1 MAVPP
6 SGAAFPLARTAAG
19 QRALRRGIP
28 LIPVNPQADG
38 FGGILFATLITLA
51 LVPALFMVVDDL
63 ARLAGRLKAAGKIA
77 AGDGV
82 ATPRVS
88 RASS

>member
-6 SGAAFPLARTAAG
+6 SGAAFLLARTAAG

-28 LIPVNPQADG
+28 LIPVKPQADG
-38 FGGILFATLITLA
+38 SGGILFATLITLA

-63 ARLAGRLKAAGKIA
+63 ARWAGDLRAAGKIA
-77 AGDGV
+77 AGDVV
-82 ATPRVS
+82 ANS
-88 RASS
+88 GGSLAAS